1 MEIRKMT
8 CPKCG
13 GAVKLDGDLAGGVC
27 PSCGTKFGLGS
38 AAPLTVP
45 ETKTSAPAPEPAVG
59 DYRPGAP
66 AARGRLSMADQ
77 RREQEKNDA
86 ATRAAEEANLA
97 AKEAS
102 LSEKDPGQSSLIG
115 GRLKTAF
122 RFINAKQ
129 WMRAD
134 AVLNDVL
141 KMEPGNE
148 EALRGKRLVAAHKTE
163 DLPKETPAPAE
174 PVRVAEPAPAP
185 TPAPAP
191 IPVVVPVPVP
201 AAAPAPAEEQ
211 PKEKEPEAEAAPVP
225 VTPVLVPETE
235 TGRRAESEIADTDRR
250 MTARL
255 SDSIDRKRNQKL
267 LNKSNRALSKQ
278 KWKKADAYAD
288 EILKTDPE
296 SAYAYRNKLLAEL
309 RLTEERRLAEYAGS
323 LSDHRYFLLALNYST
338 GALNRRLMG
347 YADASTRSALVIERS
362 QAIREMER
370 FRQAEAD
377 TDRRVAEVNAS
388 LPENFND
395 EEAEKARNER
405 ISRILDRAD
414 ALREKKKWAKAE
426 ELYHSALSIDGECA
440 DAYLGLLLVSLK
452 LKQEK
457 KLAHCKEPFGTDPN
471 FLLAMHYG
479 SRVMRRRLERYLASA
494 GQQQPA
500 GGSGVVVL
508 PAGEQV
514 SSNATGAGLQE
525 LRAEMNHRLDGI
537 ERMIAYGAAD
547 VRGLTPEEIAVR
559 LNAAEREVYMTRIAA
574 AELSREDT
582 IASSERR
589 AELLSLLHA
598 KEEEVIRLRAA
609 MKDAE
614 SAVIDDEYFTSELR
628 DTESKLEPL
637 FRRARKLHKRGKF
650 TRAGEVYAEIL
661 TLDPTNGEAYVGRLL
676 CDLGM
681 KREKN
686 LAKARRSFTNDEN
699 FVLAVRF
706 STPDE
711 RKRLTKAA
719 EKVDRRLGIYD
730 AKTTE
735 KKSRSEKKRAE
746 ELRASRRDALAQ
758 DAERRAKANRI
769 SGTHPRVKDEDEA
782 LAQAN
787 RYIKRDKY
795 AKARAILDDLLVRSP
810 DFAGAY
816 LARLLCTFSCRKP
829 SELGKVSTP
838 IRDNPD
844 YILAYHFGK
853 SNTRRRLSKYAAKA
867 DKRAAK
873 AGVKLDAEWD
883 KIQNTELDEAKREE
897 AAFFRASGD
906 HAEQRRVKL
915 DVYAVKAAAAAPGRK
930 MGQSKPEHEKT
941 LKRGYKFLK
950 RRKWSQAQACFERV
964 RDDDPAD
971 CSVYIGLL
979 LVSLGLREERD
990 LSRAKASFSD
1000 NRYYLLALCCAD
1012 ARTADRLR
1020 DYAAR
1025 ADRRFGKKDEQ
1036 IPVTY
1041 TELARRREDMNRRR
1055 ITDLERKNRDL
1066 EAELERRGE
1075 PTRVATAFSDDDPD
1089 YYVHEGG
1096 RFSSLKVALFL
1107 LGVTLAVAVIG
1118 AAALLVFRFHGSFGD
1133 MIAAIKGAF
1142 GK

>member
-13 GAVKLDGDLAGGVC
+13 GAVKLNGDLAGGAC
-27 PSCGTKFGLGS
+27 PSCGMKFGIGS

-45 ETKTSAPAPEPAVG
+45 ETKTPVASPDPGVG

-77 RREQEKNDA
+77 RRENVRREEAARAADEANRAAKA
-86 ATRAAEEANLA
+86 ATQ
-97 AKEAS
+97 AKT
-102 LSEKDPGQSSLIG
+102 PGQSSLTEQ
-115 GRLKTAF
+115 RLKSAF
-122 RFINAKQ
+122 RAVNAKQ

-134 AVLNDVL
+134 ATLNDIL
-141 KMEPGNE
+141 KTEPDNE
-148 EALRGKRLVAAHKTE
+148 EALRGKRLVAAHRTE
-163 DLPKETPAPAE
+163 DLPVETPAPVE
-174 PVRVAEPAPAP
+174 PIRVAEPAPAP
-185 TPAPAP
+185 QPTPAP
-191 IPVVVPVPVP
+191 VVVTVPVP
-201 AAAPAPAEEQ
+201 APVPAPAPAPAEE
-211 PKEKEPEAEAAPVP
+211 PKEAAPAPLP

-235 TGRRAESEIADTDRR
+235 AGRRAESEIADTDRR

-267 LNKSNRALSKQ
+267 LNKSNRALAKK

-296 SAYAYRNKLLAEL
+296 SAYAYRNKLLSEL
-309 RLTEERRLAEYAGS
+309 RLPEERHLAEYEGN
-323 LSDHRYFLLALNYST
+323 LSNRRYFLLALNYST
-338 GALNRRLMG
+338 GALNRRLMS
-347 YADASTRSALVIERS
+347 YADASTRSALAVERG

-395 EEAEKARNER
+395 EAAERERNER
-405 ISRILDRAD
+405 ISKILDRAD

-494 GQQQPA
+494 GQQAPTGGA
-500 GGSGVVVL
+500 GAVVL
-508 PAGEQV
+508 PVAEPTRSVATAAGFEQFR
-514 SSNATGAGLQE
+514 SD
-525 LRAEMNHRLDGI
+525 MNRRFDGI
-537 ERMIAYGAAD
+537 ERMIAYGSYD

-582 IASSERR
+582 LASSERR
-589 AELLSLLHA
+589 AELLSRLHA

-614 SAVIDDEYFTSELR
+614 TAVIDGEYFVSELR
-628 DTESKLEPL
+628 DTESKLEPI
-637 FRRARKLHKRGKF
+637 FRRARKLHKRGKYA
-650 TRAGEVYAEIL
+650 RANEVYGEIL
-661 TLDPTNGEAYVGRLL
+661 ALDPTNGEAYVGRLL
-676 CDLGM
+676 CDLRM
-681 KREKN
+681 KRVKQ
-686 LAKARRSFTNDEN
+686 LSKSRRSFSRDESY
-699 FVLAVRF
+699 VLAVRF

-711 RKRLTKAA
+711 RKRLTAA
-719 EKVDRRLGIYD
+719 ADKVDRRLGIYD
-730 AKTTE
+730 AKTSE
-735 KKSRSEKKRAE
+735 KKSRSEKKRAD

-769 SGTHPRVKDEDEA
+769 AGTHPRVKEEDDALDEA
-782 LAQAN
+782 Y
-787 RYIKRDKY
+787 RYVKRDKY
-795 AKARAILDDLLVRSP
+795 AKARAILDDLLARSP

-816 LARLLCTFSCRKP
+816 IARLLCTFSCRKP
-829 SELGKVSTP
+829 SELGKLSTP

-853 SNTRRRLSKYAAKA
+853 GGTRRRLTKYAAKA

-883 KIQNTELDEAKREE
+883 RIRSTELDEAGREE
-897 AAFFRASGD
+897 TALLRASGD

-930 MGQSKPEHEKT
+930 LGQSKPEHANT
-941 LKRGYKFLK
+941 LKRGYKYLK
-950 RRKWSQAQACFERV
+950 RRKWSQAQACFEHV
-964 RDDDPAD
+964 RDSDPAD
-971 CSVYIGLL
+971 SAVYIGLL
-979 LVSLGLREERD
+979 LVSLGLREESD
-990 LSRAKASFSD
+990 LARAKASFSD

-1012 ARTADRLR
+1012 AKTADRLR
-1020 DYAAR
+1020 EYAAR
-1025 ADRRFGKKDEQ
+1025 ADKRYGKSGDPV
-1036 IPVTY
+1036 PVTY
-1041 TELARRREDMNRRR
+1041 TELARRRDDMNRRR

-1066 EAELERRGE
+1066 EAELAKRGE
-1075 PTRVATAFSDDDPD
+1075 SVRVASAAAVDDDPD
-1089 YYVHEGG
+1089 YYLHEGG
-1096 RFSSLKVALFL
+1096 RFGALKVALFL
-1107 LGVTLAVAVIG
+1107 LGITLGVALIG

>member
-13 GAVKLDGDLAGGVC
+13 GAVKLDGNLGGGAC
-27 PSCGTKFGLGS
+27 PSCGMKFGLGS

-45 ETKTSAPAPEPAVG
+45 ETKTSVPSPDPGVG

-66 AARGRLSMADQ
+66 AARGRLSMSDQ
-77 RREQEKNDA
+77 RREA
-86 ATRAAEEANLA
+86 ARREEAARLADEANRA
-97 AKEAS
+97 AKEAAQT
-102 LSEKDPGQSSLIG
+102 ERTPGQSSLTEQ
-115 GRLKTAF
+115 RLKSAF
-122 RFINAKQ
+122 RAINAKQ

-134 AVLNDVL
+134 ATLNDVL
-141 KMEPGNE
+141 KMEPNNE

-163 DLPKETPAPAE
+163 DLPAEAPAPAE
-174 PVRVAEPAPAP
+174 PARAAEPAPVP
-185 TPAPAP
+185 PPAPAP
-191 IPVVVPVPVP
+191 ATVAVPIPVPVP
-201 AAAPAPAEEQ
+201 APAPAPAEE
-211 PKEKEPEAEAAPVP
+211 PKEEPTPAPLP

-267 LNKSNRALSKQ
+267 LNKSNRALSKK

-296 SAYAYRNKLLAEL
+296 SAYAYRNKLLSEL
-309 RLTEERRLAEYAGS
+309 GLPEERYLAEYEGN
-323 LSDHRYFLLALNYST
+323 LSDHRFFLLALNYST
-338 GALNRRLMG
+338 GALNRRLLA
-347 YADASTRSALVIERS
+347 YADASTRSALAVERG

-377 TDRRVAEVNAS
+377 TDRRVAEINAS

-395 EEAEKARNER
+395 EAAERERNER
-405 ISRILDRAD
+405 ISKILDRAD
-414 ALREKKKWAKAE
+414 ALRERKKWAKAE
-426 ELYHSALSIDGECA
+426 ELYHAALSIDGECA

-494 GQQQPA
+494 GQQAPT
-500 GGSGVVVL
+500 GGSDVVVL
-508 PAGEQV
+508 PAVAPATPG
-514 SSNATGAGLQE
+514 ATGAGLEE

-537 ERMIAYGAAD
+537 ERMIAYGVYD

-559 LNAAEREVYMTRIAA
+559 LDAAEREVYLTRIAA

-582 IASSERR
+582 IVSSEKR
-589 AELLSLLHA
+589 AELLARLHA

-614 SAVIDDEYFTSELR
+614 TAVIDDEYFISELR

-637 FRRARKLHKRGKF
+637 FRRARKLHKHGKF
-650 TRAGEVYAEIL
+650 ARASEAYGEIL
-661 TLDPTNGEAYVGRLL
+661 SLDPTNGEAYTGRLL
-676 CDLGM
+676 CDLRM
-681 KREKN
+681 KREKK
-686 LAKARRSFTNDEN
+686 LVKSRRSFSRDEN

-706 STPDE
+706 STPDK
-711 RKRLTKAA
+711 RKRLTAAA
-719 EKVDRRLGIYD
+719 EKVDKRLGIYD
-730 AKTTE
+730 AKTSET
-735 KKSRSEKKRAE
+735 KSRSEKKRAA
-746 ELRASRRDALAQ
+746 ELRAARRDALAQ
-758 DAERRAKANRI
+758 DAERRAKANKI
-769 SGTHPRVKDEDEA
+769 AGTHPGIKEEDDA
-782 LAQAN
+782 LAEAH
-787 RYIKRDKY
+787 RYIRRDKY
-795 AKARAILDDLLVRSP
+795 AKARAILDNLLVRSP

-829 SELGKVSTP
+829 SELGKLSTP

-853 SNTRRRLSKYAAKA
+853 NKTRRRLAKYASKA

-873 AGVKLDAEWD
+873 AGVKLDAEWE
-883 KIQNTELDEAKREE
+883 KIRNTELEETNREE
-897 AAFFRASGD
+897 AALLRASGD
-906 HAEQRRVKL
+906 HAEQRRVKF

-930 MGQSKPEHEKT
+930 LGQSKPEHKNT
-941 LKRGYKFLK
+941 LKRGYKYLK
-950 RRKWSQAQACFERV
+950 RKKWSQAQACFERV
-964 RDDDPAD
+964 RDNDPAD

-990 LSRAKASFSD
+990 LARAKASFSD

-1012 ARTADRLR
+1012 AKTAERLR
-1020 DYAAR
+1020 EYAAR
-1025 ADRRFGKKDEQ
+1025 ADKRFGKSDEPV
-1036 IPVTY
+1036 PVTY
-1041 TELARRREDMNRRR
+1041 TELARRRDEMNRRR

-1066 EAELERRGE
+1066 EAELAKRGE
-1075 PTRVATAFSDDDPD
+1075 PARLGAASDDDPD

-1096 RFSSLKVALFL
+1096 RFASLKVALFL
-1107 LGVTLAVAVIG
+1107 LGITLGVALIG

-1133 MIAAIKGAF
+1133 MIAAIRSAF